1 MYVVDVV
8 DLGGGRTVGELLFG
22 GANPKKEEADFLAA
36 RVS

>member
-8 DLGGGRTVGELLFG
+8 DLGGGRTVGLLFG